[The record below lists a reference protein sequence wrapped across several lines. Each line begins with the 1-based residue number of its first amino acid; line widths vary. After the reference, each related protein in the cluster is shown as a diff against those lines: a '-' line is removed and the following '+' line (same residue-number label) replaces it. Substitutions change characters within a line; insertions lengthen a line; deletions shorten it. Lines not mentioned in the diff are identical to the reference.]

1 MMPSVVPD
9 LYKQAWHP
17 FFNTCSTVMSKQ
29 PHWTLPRV
37 LWIHAITAA
46 LKVSL
51 FCAGST
57 TFLLPG
63 LPGMLSGHK
72 DIDSFLLTSKGLIH
86 TLKKGAEVLW
96 SAIWRYWSATW
107 RCQSLLPAYRSLPAP
122 PAGTAGGH
130 FQGHFSPWPNS
141 LNDQVVQWTRKGM
154 QLTAA
159 IGVAV
164 RWAGGWWGKEYFPA
178 KSVYQASLP
187 CECKKKLLP
196 GMWEAAMVRKQAA
209 RHRWAQFFH
218 W

>member
-1 MMPSVVPD
+1 MMQSVVPD

-17 FFNTCSTVMSKQ
+17 FFNICSTVMSKQ

-63 LPGMLSGHK
+63 LPGMLSGRK

-141 LNDQVVQWTRKGM
+141 LNDQVVQWTRKGI
-154 QLTAA
+154 AA
-159 IGVAV
+159 DCCH
-164 RWAGGWWGKEYFPA
+164 WGGGEVGWGLVGKRVF
-178 KSVYQASLP
+178 SSQISLSSQP
-187 CECKKKLLP
+187 SMWVQKK
-196 GMWEAAMVRKQAA
+196 AFA
-209 RHRWAQFFH
+209 RHVGGSH
-218 W
+218 G